1 MLVSYLLVEGLVV
14 LLVLGDFGKELQ
26 ALLDDVLADDLQD
39 LWLLES
45 LTGDVQWEILGI
57 DDTLDKVKILGN
69 DLLAVVHDEHTTNV
83 QFDRVLLL
91 LVLEQ
96 IEWGAFGDEEK
107 GAELQLT
114 LDGEVLDGQVI
125 FPVVGEG
132 LVELGVLLIGDI
144 IWVTG
149 PDWFGLNSNVYFKSN

>member
-1 MLVSYLLVEGLVV
+1 M
-14 LLVLGDFGKELQ
+14 K
-26 ALLDDVLADDLQD
+26 
-39 LWLLES
+39 S
-45 LTGDVQWEILGI
+45 LTGDVQWKILRI

-69 DLLAVVHDEHTTNV
+69 NLLAVVHDEHTTNV

-149 PDWFGLNSNVYFKSN
+149 PDWFGLNSKVYFKSN